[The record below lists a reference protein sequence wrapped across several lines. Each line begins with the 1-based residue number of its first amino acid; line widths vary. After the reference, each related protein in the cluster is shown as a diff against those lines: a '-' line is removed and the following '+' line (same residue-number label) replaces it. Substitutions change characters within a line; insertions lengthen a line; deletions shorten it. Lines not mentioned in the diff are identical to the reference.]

1 MRKINIVLLV
11 FCLLIFYSGL
21 KAQNGN
27 YQSLFCKSDTI
38 IRDVK
43 LYGSLLHQHQNFFNK
58 PFSFTGIEGGIL
70 LNHKLFIGVF
80 GSTFFSNLKANI
92 VNNSMYLSAW
102 QAGMSIGRIYND
114 KNVLH
119 SGWQIKAG
127 YFSLT
132 GDYSNFKIS
141 MPIDPTITIDGL
153 ILSPE
158 FFAELNISRWM
169 KFRTGIAYSFYNF
182 VDHTTV
188 KKSDL
193 QSVSLNF
200 GFIFSN
206 FE

>member
-1 MRKINIVLLV
+1 MKKLKIALLV
-11 FCLLIFYSGL
+11 VCLLIFYSGL
-21 KAQNGN
+21 EAQIGN

-38 IRDVK
+38 IRDTR

-70 LNHKLFIGVF
+70 VNHKLFIGVF
-80 GSTFFSNLKANI
+80 GSTFLSNLKTNI
-92 VNNSMYLSAW
+92 ANNSMYLSVW
-102 QAGMSIGRIYND
+102 QAGLSIGRIYND

-119 SGWQIKAG
+119 SGWQIKAS
-127 YFSLT
+127 YFSLK

-158 FFAELNISRWM
+158 IFAELNIFRWM
-169 KFRTGIAYSFYNF
+169 KFRTGIDYSFYNF
-182 VDHTTV
+182 ENQTMV

-193 QSVSLNF
+193 QNVSLNF
-200 GFIFSN
+200 GFIFSK